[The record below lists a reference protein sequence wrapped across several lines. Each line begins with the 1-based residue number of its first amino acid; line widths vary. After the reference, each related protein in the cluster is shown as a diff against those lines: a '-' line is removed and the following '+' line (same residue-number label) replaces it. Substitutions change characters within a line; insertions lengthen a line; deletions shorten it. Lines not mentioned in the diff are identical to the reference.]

1 MRQAIKAPLV
11 IPVLGLLVASAMAAS
26 PAAAADP
33 DTCDPDSFESENSC
47 AKAPADLAAGAGQ
60 LHQPRRPWL
69 DLLQTLLRPG
79 RLHRA
84 QGRRHA
90 SGAVRV
96 RDRTRRDRR
105 LRPRADGSPGRDPG
119 PAVATSAARLRLRER
134 TRPWRDL
141 NGPRSTSSPAWRRSL
156 RDGVGELPEGH
167 RLANG
172 DAWCAVGYQGSVSC
186 VSGDN
191 GFVLAWWGGLLEKP
205 T

>member
-33 DTCDPDSFESENSC
+33 DTCDPDSLSPRIRVRES
-47 AKAPADLAAGAGQ
+47 
-60 LHQPRRPWL
+60 PRRPGRWRRAASPAPATL
-69 DLLQTLLRPG
+69 AGSSSNLLRPG

-105 LRPRADGSPGRDPG
+105 LRPRADGSPGRIR
-119 PAVATSAARLRLRER
+119 ARLWRPALPACLRER
-134 TRPWRDL
+134 TRPWR
-141 NGPRSTSSPAWRRSL
+141 GPQRPAEYVEPAWRRSL
-156 RDGVGELPEGH
+156 GTASANCRGH

-172 DAWCAVGYQGSVSC
+172 DAWCAVGYQGSGELC
-186 VSGDN
+186 QRRQRLCSGLV
-191 GFVLAWWGGLLEKP
+191 GRPA
-205 T
+205 